1 MAGAGIFDKNV
12 GDTIYAADYNSVQST
27 ANLLLGT
34 GLADSGYGQSVTSV
48 QVSTGNTLTV
58 QDWLNVRSDLLK
70 VRQHQTGADESSGLT
85 LISNLDEV
93 TATITNNYRTFA
105 STCQTNRLA
114 FGSGQTATTD
124 YSTSTRSTAWNG
136 TVSHSI
142 TITFNSG
149 DHARAFFNSGGAFQF
164 VASRVGAPNDPGTKN
179 KAWSDMLSDMG
190 TVTFDAYGTTYSGS
204 GAYTN
209 YPKTDQGWYTISTTE
224 STIMVKP
231 APSGNY
237 NENQYRIKVRKNA
250 NDNTATILYFTVEFA
265 DSDSGDPP
273 ILPLPKDAA
282 PGGVDESVT
291 GTLTSTIKVRR
302 AIGSN
307 VVVAIPSFTATS
319 NL

>member
-1 MAGAGIFDKNV
+1 MAGAGIFDKNT

-27 ANLLLGT
+27 AALLLGD

-48 QVSTGNTLTV
+48 QVVSGNPVSV

-70 VRQHQTGADESSGLT
+70 IRQHQTGANESSGLYLVT
-85 LISNLDEV
+85 NLDQV
-93 TATITNNYRTFA
+93 DHTITNTYRTFA
-105 STCQTNRLA
+105 STCQSNRLA

-124 YSTSTRSTAWNG
+124 YSTSTRTTSWNG
-136 TVSHSI
+136 TISHSV
-142 TITFNSG
+142 TITFNSAN
-149 DHARAFFNSGGAFQF
+149 HARAFFNSGGAFQF
-164 VASRVGAPNDPGTKN
+164 VASRTGGSPAPGTKD

-250 NDNTATILYFTVEFA
+250 NDNNATTLYFTVEFA
-265 DSDSGDPP
+265 DNDSGDPP
-273 ILPLPKDAA
+273 VLPLPKDAP

-291 GTLTSTIKVRR
+291 GTLNSTIKVRR

-307 VVVAIPSFTATS
+307 VVVEIPGITGSTY
-319 NL
+319 L